1 MRRSLPALV
10 AGAIVVL
17 LAVALLWPTGQTAT
31 GEPSSRSTRQATFGD
46 RDADGVLER
55 GHGEPLADRTELAP
69 RSRVARPLA
78 TLAQISDAHVRDEES
93 PARAFF
99 LDRLGEP
106 FTSTFRP
113 QEALSPQTLTA
124 AVRSIN
130 RLRPDAVL
138 ETGDLADNAQANEMD
153 QALAVLRGGR
163 VVPGSGARGYDG
175 PQSASRADPFLY
187 RPGLDA
193 PRHPDLLASAQRP
206 FRSPG
211 LRAPWYPV
219 AGNHDL
225 LVQGEATA
233 VPAPAGPGHRLAD
246 PGGARRGAPDPARR
260 PGVRPRRDRRRAGS
274 RAPGAHHLDGR
285 RSRAEAVERGRGGR
299 APAPGQRTGGAG
311 ARLDYSFSV
320 GRHLRV
326 ITLDVVNRAGGSQ
339 AVVGAAQLAWL
350 RDQLA
355 RAGDRWVMVL
365 SHQPLAGA
373 RGGAAVLSELD
384 RNPRVVAA
392 VSGHTHTN
400 SIRPR
405 RSPAGGYWLIA
416 TASLTDYPQQAR
428 ALKLVRTVGGG
439 VAVETWMVDTAPSRL
454 GDTARDLSYL
464 DAQGGR
470 PQGNAGARRDRNVRL
485 FKARRSAS
493 ARGPRA
499 TRSSRSVRW
508 LARKSPA
515 KRAPAHE
522 PGDDAARRAHGRRW
536 AVKDLNL
543 QP

>member
-1 MRRSLPALV
+1 MVRRSLPALV
-10 AGAIVVL
+10 AGTIVAL

-55 GHGEPLADRTELAP
+55 GPGEPLADRTELAP

-138 ETGDLADNAQANEMD
+138 ETGDLVDNAQANEMD

-233 VPAPAGPGHRLAD
+233 SPRLRALATGSQTLAEPD
-246 PGGARRGAPDPARR
+246 AELRIPRGARGFDPAAIDGVLARGLPGRTTSTAADPARR
-260 PGVRPRRDRRRAGS
+260 PLGPDEVVGRLRRAS
-274 RAPGAHHLDGR
+274 
-285 RSRAEAVERGRGGR
+285 
-299 APAPGQRTGGAG
+299 GQGGAG

-320 GRHLRV
+320 GRRLRV
-326 ITLDVVNRAGGSQ
+326 IALDVVNRAGGSR
-339 AVVGAAQLAWL
+339 AVVGAAQVAWL
-350 RDQLA
+350 QDQLA

-405 RSPAGGYWLIA
+405 RARAGGYWLIA

-428 ALKLVRTVGGG
+428 ALKLVQTAGSG
-439 VAVETWMVDTAPSRL
+439 VAVETWMIDTAPSRL
-454 GDTARDLSYL
+454 ADTARDLSYL

-470 PQGNAGARRDRNVRL
+470 PQGDAGARSDRNVRL
-485 FKARRSAS
+485 FKA
-493 ARGPRA
+493 P
-499 TRSSRSVRW
+499 
-508 LARKSPA
+508 P
-515 KRAPAHE
+515 
-522 PGDDAARRAHGRRW
+522 
-536 AVKDLNL
+536 
-543 QP
+543 

>member
-10 AGAIVVL
+10 AGAIVAL
-17 LAVALLWPTGQTAT
+17 LAVALLWPTSQTAT

-55 GHGEPLADRTELAP
+55 GPGEPLADRTELAP

-138 ETGDLADNAQANEMD
+138 ETGDLADNAQANELD

-225 LVQGEATA
+225 LVQGEAAPSRRLRALATGSRTLVEPDAGLRIPRGARGFDPAAIEGVLADGLPGRTTSTA
-233 VPAPAGPGHRLAD
+233 V
-246 PGGARRGAPDPARR
+246 DPARR
-260 PGVRPRRDRRRAGS
+260 LLSAGEVVGRLRRASGLS
-274 RAPGAHHLDGR
+274 G
-285 RSRAEAVERGRGGR
+285 
-299 APAPGQRTGGAG
+299 GGA
-311 ARLDYSFSV
+311 
-320 GRHLRV
+320 
-326 ITLDVVNRAGGSQ
+326 
-339 AVVGAAQLAWL
+339 
-350 RDQLA
+350 
-355 RAGDRWVMVL
+355 
-365 SHQPLAGA
+365 
-373 RGGAAVLSELD
+373 
-384 RNPRVVAA
+384 
-392 VSGHTHTN
+392 
-400 SIRPR
+400 
-405 RSPAGGYWLIA
+405 
-416 TASLTDYPQQAR
+416 
-428 ALKLVRTVGGG
+428 
-439 VAVETWMVDTAPSRL
+439 
-454 GDTARDLSYL
+454 
-464 DAQGGR
+464 
-470 PQGNAGARRDRNVRL
+470 
-485 FKARRSAS
+485 
-493 ARGPRA
+493 
-499 TRSSRSVRW
+499 
-508 LARKSPA
+508 
-515 KRAPAHE
+515 
-522 PGDDAARRAHGRRW
+522 
-536 AVKDLNL
+536 
-543 QP
+543 